1 MKNKRFMIITM
12 MLISMFQMGM
22 VALSPIVSSL
32 TDVFAGTSDTAA
44 QLAMTFMC
52 LCIVLTAL
60 CSGAISRIIG
70 RRFMCAGGMA
80 LTAAGGLVGI
90 FMTFRLWM
98 VFLSSAVL
106 GIGTGL
112 FVPAVSSMMIDY
124 LSDEE
129 REKAAG
135 VQTAF
140 VNLGG
145 VLLSLLSGL
154 AAAVCWNYA
163 YVVYLLA
170 VPMIFFAL
178 RSIPA
183 EEPKPADREKGGASF
198 RSGSKIPAVVWS
210 SALQTFL
217 FAILYFAFSTN
228 ISLLLEERRLGGAD
242 AAGLATGIFM
252 LGGLVFGLL
261 FSRMYAKLGAQMPGL
276 AFFILSVSYLMVYAS
291 GNLIGILI
299 AGFFGGGSL
308 SVIFP
313 YFLLHIAGRVDPSVS
328 VISSS
333 LILSVGPNLGSFVS
347 PMILT
352 TLAGF
357 MGDTAGARFM
367 LACGAALILTIA
379 TLVFSNVE
387 GRSDTI
393 SVRT

>member
-1 MKNKRFMIITM
+1 MKNRHFMVITM
-12 MLISMFQMGM
+12 LLISMFQMGM

-60 CSGAISRIIG
+60 CSGIISRTIG
-70 RRFMCAGGMA
+70 RRLMCAGGMA
-80 LTAAGGLVGI
+80 LTAAGGLIGI
-90 FMTFRLWM
+90 FLTFRLWM
-98 VFLSSAVL
+98 VFLCSAVL

-129 REKAAG
+129 REKVAG
-135 VQTAF
+135 AQTAF

-145 VLLSLLSGL
+145 MLLSLLSGL

-163 YVVYLLA
+163 YAVYLLA

-183 EEPKPADREKGGASF
+183 EGRRPADQESGGASLR
-198 RSGSKIPAVVWS
+198 RSGRIPAVVWI

-217 FAILYFAFSTN
+217 FAIFYFAFSTN
-228 ISLLLEERRLGGAD
+228 ISLLLEERSLGGTA
-242 AAGLATGIFM
+242 AAGLAAGIFM
-252 LGGLVFGLL
+252 VGGFAFGLL
-261 FSRMYAKLGAQMPGL
+261 FSRMHGAFGSYMPGI
-276 AFFILSVSYLMVYAS
+276 AFFMLALSYLAVYAS

-347 PMILT
+347 PVILT

-357 MGDTAGARFM
+357 MDDTAGTRFM
-367 LACGAALILTIA
+367 LASAAALILAIA
-379 TLVFSNVE
+379 ALVFSGWERHQNKASE
-387 GRSDTI
+387 E
-393 SVRT
+393 